1 MSQTVVKNTDNFIKV
16 TTDISKLALF
26 GSEYDTAD
34 YTNGTGSEVSLPA
47 GKVLG
52 VINSSG
58 KVTPLTSAATNGSQY
73 PIGILA
79 HDVTVANGATVSLTY
94 IIAGDVDVNKISLEG
109 SDALTTVVDGRRIRE
124 RIQGDTKGIKL
135 VSSTEN
141 TKTI

>member
-26 GSEYDTAD
+26 GSEYDSTD
-34 YTNGTGSEVSLPA
+34 YTNGTGAEITIPA

-52 VINSSG
+52 MINSSG
-58 KVTPLTSAATNGSQY
+58 KVTQLTSAATNGSQY

-79 HDVTVANGATVSLTY
+79 HDVTVAIGATASLTY

-109 SDALTTVVDGRRIRE
+109 SDTLATVVDGRRIRE
-124 RIQGDTKGIKL
+124 RIAGDTKGIKL
-135 VSSTEN
+135 VSSQEL